1 MTIPEQVKEE
11 LISRALRIRS
21 RAYAPYSNYNVGASL
36 LTESG
41 EIYDGVNVENALY
54 SVGICAERNA
64 VFQAVAHG
72 HRSFR
77 AIAVATDNGGSPC
90 GSCRQVLSEFGLNIE
105 VYTIDAKGKIIL
117 ETTVGGLLPEAFGPE
132 HLPRKKS

>member
-1 MTIPEQVKEE
+1 MTIPEQDKEE
-11 LISRALRIRS
+11 LIERALRIRA

-36 LTESG
+36 ITESG
-41 EIYDGVNVENALY
+41 EIFDGVNVENASY
-54 SVGICAERNA
+54 SMAICAERNA

-90 GSCRQVLSEFGLNIE
+90 GACRQVLSEFGLDIE
-105 VYTIDAKGKIIL
+105 VYTVDSEGEIVL
-117 ETTVGGLLPEAFGPE
+117 ETTVGGLMPEAFGPE
-132 HLPRKKS
+132 HLPRK

>member
-1 MTIPEQVKEE
+1 MTIPEKVKEE
-11 LISRALRIRS
+11 LIERALRIRA

-64 VFQAVAHG
+64 VFQAVAHN
-72 HRSFR
+72 HRSFL

-105 VYTIDAKGKIIL
+105 VYAIDAKGKIIL
-117 ETTVGGLLPEAFGPE
+117 EATVGELLPEAFGPQY
-132 HLPRKKS
+132 LPRE

>member
-1 MTIPEQVKEE
+1 MTIPEQDKEE
-11 LISRALRIRS
+11 LIERALRIRA

-36 LTESG
+36 ITESG
-41 EIYDGVNVENALY
+41 EIFDGVNVENASY
-54 SVGICAERNA
+54 SMAICAERNA

-90 GSCRQVLSEFGLNIE
+90 GACRQVLSEFGLDIE
-105 VYTIDAKGKIIL
+105 VYTVDSEGKIVL
-117 ETTVGGLLPEAFGPE
+117 ETTVGGLMPEAFGPE
-132 HLPRKKS
+132 HLPRK